1 MAVESDGI
9 WDMASL
15 GAMRSIREV
24 ECRRLKTVS
33 VARREIGKET
43 RIKTVRERGMPACFF
58 SLSFGL
64 DELLLDEG

>member
-1 MAVESDGI
+1 MAVESNGI

-43 RIKTVRERGMPACFF
+43 RIESVRERGMPACV